1 MSLIGLIRALNKF
14 NIFCALI
21 RSDLSWTTRSG
32 LLYESVDPAGVKPID
47 PPAKVAPSRVIKPGY
62 LAMADTYEQSLD
74 RHHPNVT
81 PERDSGPR
89 SDIQLFQRA
98 ILSIG
103 HVRLT

>member
-1 MSLIGLIRALNKF
+1 MSLISPIRALNKF

-32 LLYESVDPAGVKPID
+32 PLNKSVDAAGIKPID
-47 PPAKVAPSRVIKPGY
+47 PPAKVAPSSVIKPGY
-62 LAMADTYEQSLD
+62 LVMADTQEQSLD

-89 SDIQLFQRA
+89 SGIQLCQRA
-98 ILSIG
+98 IFSIG